1 MSFAM
6 HRLPAMHI
14 TMVKKAC
21 NSPVGSNRKKGSK
34 NLDSMVNIGWKT
46 KIGKVFLPIYSATV
60 LARPL
65 KKVNRNEEKHKKQT
79 EQIRMDIEPQSW
91 KAGLDISRPNG
102 KAAHRLFT
110 YTREKS
116 PTYSLIPTPTK

>member
-1 MSFAM
+1 M
-6 HRLPAMHI
+6 
-14 TMVKKAC
+14 
-21 NSPVGSNRKKGSK
+21 
-34 NLDSMVNIGWKT
+34 DSMVNIGWKT

-79 EQIRMDIEPQSW
+79 EQIRMDIAPQSW

-102 KAAHRLFT
+102 KAGQQAFYIHT
-110 YTREKS
+110 GKVANV
-116 PTYSLIPTPTK
+116 